1 MSDTPRRLPERRALV
16 LGAGALAFLLLLAL
30 AAPRIRDS
38 FRWESTDDA
47 QVEGHM
53 VYVSAQV
60 AGRVVEVT
68 VEENRPVHAGDVLV
82 RLDPADYEAQ
92 VARARADL
100 DAARNH
106 VRAAR
111 ASAESAQ
118 ADAQTAAAELWKSGQ
133 EAMRVQRLFERGVA
147 SRHELDQAIAARQAA
162 EARVRSARMRGEAEL
177 AATGSDA
184 PVRQAEAALKTA
196 ELALSYTTIRAPF
209 DAVVGRKSVEVGAY
223 VAPGQALLALTQD
236 GATWV
241 VANFKETQIARMRAG
256 AAAELRVDAY
266 PGVVWRGHVE
276 SLAPAT
282 GARYALLPPDNATGN
297 FTKVVQRVPVRI
309 VLDGP
314 AEGRT
319 GDSLAPDDLPVGLSV
334 EARVAVR

>member
-1 MSDTPRRLPERRALV
+1 MSDTRTRLPERRTLL
-16 LGAGALAFLLLLAL
+16 LGAGAAALLLLLGL
-30 AAPRIRDS
+30 AAPRIRDA

-60 AGRVVEVT
+60 AGRVVDVE
-68 VEENRPVHAGDVLV
+68 VEENRRIRAGDVLL

-100 DAARNH
+100 DAARNR

-118 ADAQTAAAELWKSGQ
+118 ADAQTAAADLWKATQ
-133 EAMRVQRLFERGVA
+133 EATRSQRLFERGVS
-147 SRHELDQAIAARQAA
+147 SRHELDQAIAARESA
-162 EARVRSARMRGEAEL
+162 EARVRSARMRAEAEL
-177 AATGSDA
+177 ASTGSDA
-184 PVRQAEAALKTA
+184 PVRQAEAALQTA
-196 ELALSYTTIRAPF
+196 ELALSYTTLHAPF

-236 GATWV
+236 GDTWV
-241 VANFKETQIARMRAG
+241 VANFKETQIARMRPG
-256 AAAELRVDAY
+256 ATAELRVDAY

-309 VLDGP
+309 ALDGP
-314 AEGRT
+314 PEGRNAGT
-319 GDSLAPDDLPVGLSV
+319 LAPDDLPVGLSV
-334 EARVAVR
+334 EVRVAVR